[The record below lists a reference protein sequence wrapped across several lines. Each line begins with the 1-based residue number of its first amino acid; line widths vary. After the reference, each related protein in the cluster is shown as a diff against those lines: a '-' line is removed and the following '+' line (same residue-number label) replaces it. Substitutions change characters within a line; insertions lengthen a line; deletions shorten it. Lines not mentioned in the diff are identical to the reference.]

1 MTPARC
7 RYVQVRDETD
17 VPPEP
22 TRRHPAHPQCQT
34 QRATQQTLT
43 DATFEHD
50 TQAST
55 GSTTGDWFVFF
66 GAPWCGHCKKLTPQF
81 NEAAKLVNEQ
91 HLPVSFA
98 KVDCTTDTSTCK
110 RFGVK
115 GYPTLYYI
123 SRGRMAKYS
132 GARDAHSIVSWVSSN
147 PVSGSAEQD
156 SMPVPAPLGWWTWIA
171 SDFQDLSTHIQRFWY
186 ASAAAVVVIFLVGI
200 LVGAVLVGTVTSLAP
215 VPVGASDDLIPP
227 TPAVSTGTESKKT
240 Q

>member
-1 MTPARC
+1 MRPPSSRAGTVPTP
-7 RYVQVRDETD
+7 
-17 VPPEP
+17 
-22 TRRHPAHPQCQT
+22 CQT
-34 QRATQQTLT
+34 QRDTLQTLT

-81 NEAAKLVNEQ
+81 NEAAKLVKEQ

-98 KVDCTTDTSTCK
+98 KVDCTADASTCK

-123 SRGRMAKYS
+123 SRGRMAQYS
-132 GARDAHSIVSWVSSN
+132 GARDAHSIVSWASGN
-147 PVSGSAEQD
+147 PVSGAAEQD
-156 SMPVPAPLGWWTWIA
+156 SKPVPAPLGWWTWIA
-171 SDFQDLSTHIQRFWY
+171 SDFQDLSTHIRRFWH

-200 LVGAVLVGTVTSLAP
+200 LAGAVLVGTVTSLAP
-215 VPVGASDDLIPP
+215 VPVGAPDDLIPP
-227 TPAVSTGTESKKT
+227 TPAVSTGAESKKT